1 MAYRSKLK
9 RSEKL
14 NYIDAVQCMGKKEAR
29 TPAAIAAGARNR
41 YDDFVVTHILLT
53 QYTHGNAGS
62 YTHYETLYQT
72 C

>member
-1 MAYRSKLK
+1 
-9 RSEKL
+9 
-14 NYIDAVQCMGKKEAR
+14 MGKKEAK

-53 QYTHGNAGS
+53 QYTHGNAGPC
-62 YTHYETLYQT
+62 THYETLYQP